1 MFKQKVQAHMNTS
14 KAMCLMGL
22 GVAAN
27 VDKAIG
33 EDPTETLNKA
43 IFDQGPMYK
52 TFTAVISEF

>member
-43 IFDQGPMYK
+43 IFDQGPML
-52 TFTAVISEF
+52 